1 MVYFEAKN
9 TGDAKA
15 SARLFNTEIGLFGA
29 TRSGSA
35 QFTRIIVEISS
46 LTESQVGRFR
56 LNSEKLVSCA
66 GQFPLE
72 SRP

>member
-15 SARLFNTEIGLFGA
+15 SARLFNTEIGVFGA
-29 TRSGSA
+29 TRSGNA

-46 LTESQVGRFR
+46 LTESHVGRFR

-66 GQFPLE
+66 GQFPIE